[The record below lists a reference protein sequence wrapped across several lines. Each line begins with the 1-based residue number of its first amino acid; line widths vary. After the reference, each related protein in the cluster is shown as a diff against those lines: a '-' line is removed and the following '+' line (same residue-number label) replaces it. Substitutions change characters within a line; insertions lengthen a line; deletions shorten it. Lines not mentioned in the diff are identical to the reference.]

1 MRGTPTHRGTNGVG
15 ALTQSRD
22 TAAQA
27 EQVQIELLRRAGTAK
42 RFALCRALTKM
53 VMQLSRR
60 AIARAHPGS
69 SALEVDMM
77 FLELHHGAEI
87 AGRVRRYLQSRPS

>member
-1 MRGTPTHRGTNGVG
+1 
-15 ALTQSRD
+15 
-22 TAAQA
+22 
-27 EQVQIELLRRAGTAK
+27 
-42 RFALCRALTKM
+42 M

-69 SALEVDMM
+69 STLDVDMM